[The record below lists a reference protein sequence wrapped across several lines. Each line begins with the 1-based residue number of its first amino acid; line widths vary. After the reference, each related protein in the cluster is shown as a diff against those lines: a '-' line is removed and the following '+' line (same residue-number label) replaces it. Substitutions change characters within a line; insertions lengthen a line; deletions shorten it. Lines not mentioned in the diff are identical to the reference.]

1 MMAKLTEKQQKLLDK
16 MFEFGG
22 WMSRKHIATYH
33 SVSVADALVKKGMLE
48 LTDTRNYKL
57 TYEGGAALT
66 VSKPAAIA
74 QPVSVATDAAPAF
87 TPIEA
92 QGWHHLI
99 DPRVMIE
106 LPADSPFIE
115 QLTDR
120 RIDAWFAEPSSHTQ
134 YVVWKFDENEYQIGI
149 RYDEPTDEKLTAFK
163 AWVLAQHSAPAPDAA
178 QTAAA
183 DAEAW
188 GEPTPVRDIDI
199 EIDDLPQ
206 INMPIVP
213 ASALAV
219 GAVTVF
225 GADVSGVAVYPKDE
239 QIAALTREL
248 EAARAL
254 SSALQRDMR
263 AIHQRAKYMIND
275 VYDDDERTRRYFE
288 EIAELS
294 APTDPDAAPDNGQR
308 VSAWTPSVGDRVEV
322 PCYNGNYPLDD
333 PIRFGTVE
341 WVEGTNVGVRGDA
354 YNFNVEQFDAYDL
367 KPALKAE
374 AKRAAWIGGAGDFVR
389 VRLDAEFA
397 KEHNIRIGIRDS
409 RLIGR
414 VVRYDHKCNSWRV
427 DFGAGLPLAWSP
439 DQLETIAQDVIEN

>member
-1 MMAKLTEKQQKLLDK
+1 MAKLTEKQAEVIRLMLAGEPLQYHDGFRSNGYYTFGKAPNWQNLKGYAGSINGLRDRKIIKYQKAVGLWGQDLVFVDEAQARD
-16 MFEFGG
+16 MLTAYDGG
-22 WMSRKHIATYH
+22 R
-33 SVSVADALVKKGMLE
+33 
-48 LTDTRNYKL
+48 
-57 TYEGGAALT
+57 
-66 VSKPAAIA
+66 AAIAATAVAA

-239 QIAALTREL
+239 QIAALTRDL
-248 EAARAL
+248 EAARADAA
-254 SSALQRDMR
+254 ALR
-263 AIHQRAKYMIND
+263 AQVLGLINHGKAARFMLTQAVSIGLD
-275 VYDDDERTRRYFE
+275 L
-288 EIAELS
+288 AS
-294 APTDPDAAPDNGQR
+294 APNQRELLDYIYSAVDEMPPEDFELPAVYAAPDNGQR
-308 VSAWTPSVGDRVEV
+308 VSAEAEMIAALRQRD
-322 PCYNGNYPLDD
+322 NGNRTPADNVLAMFADD
-333 PIRFGTVE
+333 D
-341 WVEGTNVGVRGDA
+341 EGT
-354 YNFNVEQFDAYDL
+354 
-367 KPALKAE
+367 
-374 AKRAAWIGGAGDFVR
+374 
-389 VRLDAEFA
+389 
-397 KEHNIRIGIRDS
+397 
-409 RLIGR
+409 
-414 VVRYDHKCNSWRV
+414 
-427 DFGAGLPLAWSP
+427 
-439 DQLETIAQDVIEN
+439 IA